1 MIIDDIFL
9 FKCPVRSST
18 GFLSPAS
25 IKPPKVQEQEEI
37 DDETIARDA
46 KFAFQTTDLE
56 FTKKSLNSVS
66 SRTADETTDRTF
78 ILREAKH
85 WALVV
90 HFPKT
95 EKTLEKTYKFDAGQD
110 DKGYLVHSRHDN
122 IDQKV
127 FEKAMYFGTAV
138 TSPRELLEKADQAS
152 PKDTKYHLRKNNCQT
167 WSSQFLN
174 KVSPDLYKSFGE
186 KLYEVTRSRIPDLVN
201 QQFLDRISKK

>member
-1 MIIDDIFL
+1 M
-9 FKCPVRSST
+9 
-18 GFLSPAS
+18 
-25 IKPPKVQEQEEI
+25 QEQEEI

-56 FTKKSLNSVS
+56 FTKNLLNSPL
-66 SRTADETTDRTF
+66 SRTADVTTDRTF
-78 ILREAKH
+78 ILRRLKH
-85 WALVV
+85 WAVVV

-127 FEKAMYFGTAV
+127 FDQAMYFGTAV
-138 TSPRELLEKADQAS
+138 TSPRELFDKAEQVS
-152 PKDTKYHLRKNNCQT
+152 PKDTKYHLRSNNCQT

-186 KLYEVTRSRIPDLVN
+186 KLYEATRSPIPDLVN
-201 QQFLDRISKK
+201 QNFFDRMSKK

>member
-78 ILREAKH
+78 ILREAIH
-85 WALVV
+85 
-90 HFPKT
+90 
-95 EKTLEKTYKFDAGQD
+95 
-110 DKGYLVHSRHDN
+110 
-122 IDQKV
+122 
-127 FEKAMYFGTAV
+127 
-138 TSPRELLEKADQAS
+138 
-152 PKDTKYHLRKNNCQT
+152 
-167 WSSQFLN
+167 
-174 KVSPDLYKSFGE
+174 
-186 KLYEVTRSRIPDLVN
+186 RS
-201 QQFLDRISKK
+201 